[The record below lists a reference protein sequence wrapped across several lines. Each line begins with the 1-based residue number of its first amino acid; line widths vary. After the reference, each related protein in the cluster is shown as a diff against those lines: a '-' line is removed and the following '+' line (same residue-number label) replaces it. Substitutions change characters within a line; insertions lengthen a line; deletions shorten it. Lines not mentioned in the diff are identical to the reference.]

1 MLHFLG
7 STLSDLS
14 LSFSLPLLFLFSVIF
29 FFFFFFPL
37 LTPFSFFFLLD
48 PQGIRNPPRRI
59 RVRLERKYHEGEDSK
74 KALYTLVSLIE
85 VDSFKNLVTEK
96 VAENAE

>member
-1 MLHFLG
+1 
-7 STLSDLS
+7 
-14 LSFSLPLLFLFSVIF
+14 VIF
-29 FFFFFFPL
+29 FFFLFL
-37 LTPFSFFFLLD
+37 LTIFFLVVTFSSLD